1 MYSAEINFS
10 IPDKALDKLKD
21 VSDLWRSNL
30 GPVVKNEYR
39 SDFAEIGVM
48 LRTGFV
54 EGNPYCDFETFTRI
68 KAQHDTL
75 QDQAIVNT
83 QQVPDHLKKII
94 SKMLPKQLQERSP
107 EIIMQIVTGGTHV
120 QAHWDHNKRAS
131 SMFCLIEA
139 DGADTIWFEPTGEYT
154 IPEKFRI
161 VYDTELAQFT
171 EVHRMCFQERKW
183 YVFDHSTCHGV
194 YRHHPDKRRT
204 ALVIEFVDLTAEE
217 LYNSFVL

>member
-1 MYSAEINFS
+1 MYSSSINFS

-21 VSDLWRSNL
+21 VTDLWRSSP
-30 GPVVKNEYR
+30 GPVTKNAYR
-39 SDFAEIGVM
+39 SDFAEIGTM

-54 EGNPYCDFETFTRI
+54 EGNPYCDKDTFDRI
-68 KAQHDTL
+68 KQRHDTL
-75 QDQAIVNT
+75 QDQAIVHT

-94 SKMLPKQLQERSP
+94 LKLLPKSLQDRDP
-107 EIIMQIVTGGTHV
+107 TVIMQIVNGGTHV

-139 DGADTIWFEPTGEYT
+139 DGADTIWYEPRGEYI

-161 VYDTELAQFT
+161 VYDDELAHFD
-171 EVHRMCFQERKW
+171 EVHRMTFEERKW
-183 YVFDHSTCHGV
+183 YVFDHSTCHAV
-194 YRHHPDKRRT
+194 YRHHPDKNRT
-204 ALVIEFVDLTAEE
+204 ALVIEFVDLTAEQ